1 MKSRSQSQR
10 LCAIA
15 SDSSYRSTQAP
26 LATRIQS
33 SIEKVDAALN
43 PFWRKVAFL
52 GRCRVSL
59 AITITVVL
67 CAIAG
72 RYYYSFVTGF
82 LVPDEIWYYN
92 TYILE
97 KFPISSYRPA
107 FVATFL
113 LFFGG
118 ITNVWTF
125 LLRGV
130 LYSAIW
136 AVGCVV
142 LFFMIFRQLR
152 VPENISSL
160 LILSLPLFPIFI
172 IFAPTILTE
181 TLGLFMALLG
191 VYFALRHVQEG
202 RMVNSLLS
210 GVFFVV
216 AANVRE
222 PYLLFAVGYILL
234 FLALS
239 LRRKSPRSIVGYAIP
254 LSLLL
259 LQFARGGNPQLA
271 SFISRLASPSGEMVP
286 SSYSTNVGLGA
297 WLASPLSMTLKLPP
311 DLPAAIVIALWYGFN
326 PLFALFA
333 VLSIFAVG
341 HDLLRNR
348 SSDLFLLA
356 LNTVWSLGAFIGPV
370 AFFLESIAGALS
382 GWTSSIIR
390 TAHAS
395 LPLIVCFPRLYS
407 RLKVRRA
414 AGLIIIL
421 LIVGS
426 TQLGTLADAF
436 QRSLSVEPVDRLS
449 LDYRAPYYRLY
460 LLARGSGKTLVFGG
474 IEMRGIMAYMAML
487 PNVVLVPVWARGQ
500 RGALNETEFQALLEQ
515 RWDSIYLYDD
525 WVTIKIPSWIDAY
538 PEFYAQILRSRQYPG
553 YTVQTLWIDGESYAL
568 KMVKTSDVIVTLPSM
583 PGAPNPIT

>member
-1 MKSRSQSQR
+1 LRFSKA
-10 LCAIA
+10 LV
-15 SDSSYRSTQAP
+15 TG
-26 LATRIQS
+26 IQGFVG
-33 SIEKVDAALN
+33 KFDAALD
-43 PFWRKVAFL
+43 PFWRKVAFM
-52 GRCRVSL
+52 GRWKVSL
-59 AITITVVL
+59 TTTIAVVL
-67 CAIAG
+67 AVIAV

-82 LVPDEIWYYN
+82 LVPDEIWYYD
-92 TYILE
+92 TFVLDRV
-97 KFPISSYRPA
+97 PIGSYRPA
-107 FVATFL
+107 FVAIFL

-118 ITNVWTF
+118 ANDVWTF

-136 AVGCVV
+136 AVGCVM
-142 LFFMIFRQLR
+142 LFFMIFRRLR
-152 VPENISSL
+152 VPEGMSSL
-160 LILSLPLFPIFI
+160 LILSLPLFPVFI
-172 IFAPTILTE
+172 IFVPTMLTE
-181 TLGLFMALLG
+181 TLGLFMVLLG

-202 RMVNSLLS
+202 RIVNSVLS

-216 AANVRE
+216 AADVRE
-222 PYLLFAVGYILL
+222 PYLLFAVGYVLL

-239 LRRKSPRSIVGYAIP
+239 LTRRSAKSIFGYAIP

-259 LQFARGGNPQLA
+259 LQFARGGYPQLT
-271 SFISRLASPSGEMVP
+271 SFISGLTSSAAEIIPSP
-286 SSYSTNVGLGA
+286 YSTSLSVGT
-297 WLASPLSMTLKLPP
+297 WLASPVSMTLKLPP
-311 DLPAAIVIALWYGFN
+311 DLTAAIVVALWYGFN

-333 VLSIFAVG
+333 VLSVFAVG

-356 LNTVWSLGAFIGPV
+356 LNAVWSLGAFIGPM
-370 AFFLESIAGALS
+370 AFFLEQIAGALS

-395 LPLIVCFPRLYS
+395 LPLIVSFPRLYS

-426 TQLGTLADAF
+426 TQLGTLAAAF
-436 QRSLSVEPVDRLS
+436 QRSLSREPVDRLS

-460 LLARGSGKTLVFGG
+460 LLAKGSGKTLVFGG

-487 PNVVLVPVWARGQ
+487 PNVVLVGVGARGEPW
-500 RGALNETEFQALLEQ
+500 ALNETEFKALLKQ
-515 RWDSIYLYDD
+515 HWDSIYLYDD

-538 PEFYAQILRSRQYPG
+538 PEFYSQILRSRQYPG
-553 YTVQTLWIDGESYAL
+553 YIVQTLWIDGESYAL
-568 KMVKTSDVIVTLPSM
+568 EMVKSSNDNLIPAVAV
-583 PGAPNPIT
+583 

>member
-1 MKSRSQSQR
+1 MRSRTHPRR
-10 LCAIA
+10 LCARA
-15 SDSSYRSTQAP
+15 CDSSFRSTQA
-26 LATRIQS
+26 LATRIQV

-52 GRCRVSL
+52 GRNRVSL
-59 AITITVVL
+59 AITIAVVL
-67 CAIAG
+67 GVIAG

-82 LVPDEIWYYN
+82 LVPDELWYYN
-92 TYILE
+92 TYLLE
-97 KFPISSYRPA
+97 KWPIGSYRPA

-118 ITNVWTF
+118 INDVWTF

-136 AVGCVV
+136 AVGCVI
-142 LFFMIFRQLR
+142 LFFMIFRRLR
-152 VPENISSL
+152 VPENMSSL

-172 IFAPTILTE
+172 IFAPTVLTE
-181 TLGLFMALLG
+181 TLGLLMALLG

-216 AANVRE
+216 AADVRE

-259 LQFARGGNPQLA
+259 LQFARGGYPQLA
-271 SFISRLASPSGEMVP
+271 SFVSRLASPAEEIIP
-286 SSYSTNVGLGA
+286 SPYLTNVGAGA
-297 WLASPLSMTLKLPP
+297 WITSPMLMTLRLPP
-311 DLPAAIVIALWYGFN
+311 DLPAAIVVALWYGFN

-333 VLSIFAVG
+333 VLSVFAVG

-356 LNTVWSLGAFIGPV
+356 LNTVLSLGAFIGPMT
-370 AFFLESIAGALS
+370 FFLEALVGALS

-395 LPLIVCFPRLYS
+395 LPLIVAFPRLYS

-426 TQLGTLADAF
+426 TQLGTFAAAF
-436 QRSLSVEPVDRLS
+436 QRSLSREPVDRLS
-449 LDYRAPYYRLY
+449 LDYRAPYYRLF
-460 LLARGSGKTLVFGG
+460 LLAKGSGKTLVFGG
-474 IEMRGIMAYMAML
+474 AEMRGIRTYMAML
-487 PNVVLVPVWARGQ
+487 PNVVLVSVGVRGQ
-500 RGALNETEFQALLEQ
+500 RGALNETEFRALLEQ

-538 PEFYAQILRSRQYPG
+538 PEFYSQILRSRQYPG
-553 YTVQTLWIDGESYAL
+553 YTVETLWIDGESYAL
-568 KMVKTSDVIVTLPSM
+568 AMVKSSNVSVASQP
-583 PGAPNPIT
+583 